1 MIPSPGRTVL
11 KQNVHNNHQQSSLWF
26 SNFLVNPHI
35 EPTGFFKAPPPATA
49 LTKIFRNDIFQMY

>member
-11 KQNVHNNHQQSSLWF
+11 KQNVHNNHLSGSFWSIQKEHF
-26 SNFLVNPHI
+26 

-49 LTKIFRNDIFQMY
+49 PTKIFRNDIFQMY